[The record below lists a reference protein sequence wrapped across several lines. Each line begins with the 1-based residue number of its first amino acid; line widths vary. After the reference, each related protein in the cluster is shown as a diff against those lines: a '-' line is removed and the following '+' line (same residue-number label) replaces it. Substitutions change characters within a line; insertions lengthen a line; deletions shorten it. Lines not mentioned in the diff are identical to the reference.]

1 MWPPKPSRSAL
12 SSLLLLMVFDAKA
25 TEEVEFDP
33 SLLAPSPHAAD
44 ISHFNKGQTLFA
56 GSYDSDIYLNDQLLG
71 RHSIRMGQEQ
81 RSGEVTLCLDPELLQ
96 LAKIKPK
103 AISKELSRQLLSPAT
118 CVTPQALSP
127 AMAWHYVPGKL
138 ALYLSVP
145 QSLLLSSRQNDID
158 PSQWQQGEP
167 VATLNYDMNS
177 YYSDTP
183 HGHYDSQYLGLQL
196 AASLGAWRLHHSSN
210 LQNSGWQN
218 NSTYLQRSLP
228 AWRSRLTLGQNWS
241 HGDFFDS
248 VSYLGANVTTEP
260 QMLPEF
266 QRSFAPVVRGIART
280 QARISIEQNNIVVYE
295 VTVAPGPFAIDDF
308 YPAGYGG
315 DLKITVHEADGSLQQ
330 FTVPYASVPRMV
342 REDVTFYDTT
352 LGWLRNQQQF
362 EPDSPFGQLT
372 LQHGFNNLLTGYTG
386 ATLLPDYG
394 AALVGLGFN
403 TTLGAISF
411 DVTHSRLED
420 PFTQLQQ
427 GESYRVTYS
436 RLLRATD
443 TNLTLASYRYSNQ
456 DYYSLN
462 EAIQRLDLSG
472 PIAQYEYGH
481 SKQRLDVN
489 ISQPLGA
496 ERGDVYL
503 AWGRNYY
510 WQREGHTD
518 NGQVGYGSRLG
529 DVNYQLSLQ
538 KSWDSQQGNSTV
550 YNLSLSLPLG
560 SKSLSDYLQLQLS
573 HDPVV
578 GDGIQASLSGTL
590 DEENRTN
597 YSLYANQRSN
607 NTGPDQHSVAINGGY
622 SADKVYLSANS
633 SYDNLDNR
641 QYGLGLR
648 GALVAFSGG
657 ILPARDVGE
666 TFAIIEA
673 PHATGAKL
681 SSAQVQ
687 VDANGYAIAPYLTP
701 YSANQIALEP
711 GDMASSVELVNSSQI
726 VIPDAGAAMR
736 ITFAT
741 RRGYSLLVNGKLANG
756 EPLPF
761 GADILSVWGEPL
773 GIVGQGGQLYA
784 KVESA
789 KGYLIVRWGQQ
800 ECLLPYQITGNIDE
814 PLQQTAESV
823 VCGGNELSSQ
833 NELKRKAP

>member
-1 MWPPKPSRSAL
+1 MGC
-12 SSLLLLMVFDAKA
+12 LLLWMISDAKA

-33 SLLAPSPHAAD
+33 ALLAPSPHAAD
-44 ISHFNKGQTLFA
+44 ISHFNKGQMLLA
-56 GSYDSDIYLNDQLLG
+56 GSYDSDIYLNEQLVG
-71 RHSIRMGQEQ
+71 RHTIRLDQEQ
-81 RSGEVTLCLDPELLQ
+81 QSAKVTLCLDPELLQ
-96 LAKIKPK
+96 LAKVKPK
-103 AISKELSRQLLSPAT
+103 AIGHELSSQLLNPAT
-118 CVTPQALSP
+118 CVPPQVLSS
-127 AMAWHYVPGKL
+127 AMTWRYVPGKL
-138 ALYLSVP
+138 ALYLSIP

-183 HGHYDSQYLGLQL
+183 HSHYDSQYLGLQL
-196 AASLGAWRLHHSSN
+196 AASLGVWRLHHSSN
-210 LQNSGWQN
+210 LQNGGWQS

-228 AWRSRLTLGQNWS
+228 AWRSRLTLGQSWS

-295 VTVAPGPFAIDDF
+295 TTVAPGPFAIDDF

-315 DLKITVHEADGSLQQ
+315 DLKVTVHEADGSLQQ

-352 LGWLRNQQQF
+352 LGWLRNQQSFQ
-362 EPDSPFGQLT
+362 PDSPFGQFT
-372 LQHGFNNLLTGYTG
+372 LQHGFNNLFTAYTG
-386 ATLLPDYG
+386 ATLIPDYG
-394 AALVGLGFN
+394 AALVGVGLN

-411 DVTHSRLED
+411 DVTHSRLDD
-420 PFTQLQQ
+420 PIMQLQQ

-456 DYYSLN
+456 EYYSLN
-462 EAIQRLDLSG
+462 EAIQRLDLNG
-472 PIAQYEYGH
+472 PSTQYEYGH

-510 WQREGHTD
+510 WQRSGHTD
-518 NGQVGYGSRLG
+518 NGQVGYGSRVWG
-529 DVNYQLSLQ
+529 VSYQLSLQ
-538 KSWDSQQGNSTV
+538 KSWDSQQGSSTL

-560 SKSLSDYLQLQLS
+560 SSSLPDYLQLQLS
-573 HDPVV
+573 HDPEL
-578 GDGIQASLSGTL
+578 GDGIQGSLSGTL
-590 DEENRTN
+590 DKENRSN
-597 YSLYANQRSN
+597 YNLNVSQRSN
-607 NTGPDQHSVAINGGY
+607 NTGPDQHSVAISGGY
-622 SADKVYLSANS
+622 NADKLYLSANG
-633 SYDNLDNR
+633 SYDNLDTR
-641 QYGLGLR
+641 QYGLGVR

-673 PHATGAKL
+673 PHAKGAKL
-681 SSAQVQ
+681 SSAQVE

-711 GDMASSVELVNSSQI
+711 GDMARSVELVNSSQI
-726 VIPDAGAAMR
+726 VIPDAGAAMKV
-736 ITFAT
+736 TFAT

-814 PLQQTAESV
+814 PLQQMAQSV
-823 VCGGNELSSQ
+823 VCGSNELSSH

>member
-1 MWPPKPSRSAL
+1 
-12 SSLLLLMVFDAKA
+12 MVFDAKA
-25 TEEVEFDP
+25 AEEVEFDP
-33 SLLAPSPHAAD
+33 SLLVPGPHATD
-44 ISHFNKGQTLFA
+44 ISRFNKGQSLFA
-56 GSYDSDIYLNDQLLG
+56 GQYDSDIYLNDQLLG
-71 RHSIRMGQEQ
+71 RHTIRMAQERQ
-81 RSGEVTLCLDPELLQ
+81 PGVVTLCLDPELLQ
-96 LAKIKPK
+96 LVKIKPK
-103 AISKELSRQLLSPAT
+103 AISKELTKQLLNPAT
-118 CVTPQALSP
+118 CVQPLALDP
-127 AMAWHYVPGKL
+127 AMTWHYEPGKL
-138 ALYLSVP
+138 ALYLSIP

-177 YYSDTP
+177 YYSDSP
-183 HGHYDSQYLGLQL
+183 QDHYDSQYLGLQL
-196 AASLGAWRLHHSSN
+196 RASLGVWRLHHSSN
-210 LQNSGWQN
+210 LQNGGWQN

-228 AWRSRLTLGQNWS
+228 QWRSRLTLGQNWS

-248 VSYLGANVTTEP
+248 VSFLGANVTTDP

-280 QARISIEQNNIVVYE
+280 QARISIEQNNLVVYE

-315 DLKITVHEADGSLQQ
+315 DLKVTVHEADGSLQQ

-342 REDVTFYDTT
+342 REGVTFYDST
-352 LGWLRNQQQF
+352 LGWLRNQQSF
-362 EPDSPFGQLT
+362 DSSSPFGQLT

-386 ATLLPDYG
+386 ATLIPNYG

-411 DVTHSRLED
+411 DMIHSRLDD
-420 PFTQLQQ
+420 PFLQLQQ
-427 GESYRVTYS
+427 GDSYRVTYS
-436 RLLRATD
+436 RLLKATE

-462 EAIQRLDLSG
+462 EAIQRLGQNS
-472 PIAQYEYGH
+472 PSTEFEYGH

-510 WQREGHTD
+510 WQRAGHAD
-518 NGQVGYGSRLG
+518 NGQVGYGNRLG
-529 DVNYQLSLQ
+529 DVSYQLSLQ
-538 KSWDSQQGNSTV
+538 KNWDSQQGNHTV

-560 SKSLSDYLQLQLS
+560 SSGLPDYLQLQLS
-573 HDPVV
+573 HDPAV
-578 GDGIQASLSGTL
+578 GDGIQASLSGSL
-590 DEENRTN
+590 DQENRAN
-597 YSLYANQRSN
+597 YSLYANQHSN
-607 NTGPDQHSVAINGGY
+607 KTGPDQHSVAINGGY
-622 SADKVYLSANS
+622 SADKIYLSANS
-633 SYDNLDNR
+633 SYDNRDIR
-641 QYGLGLR
+641 QYGLGVR

-673 PHATGAKL
+673 PYATGAQL

-701 YSANQIALEP
+701 YTANQIALEP
-711 GDMASSVELVNSSQI
+711 GDMPRSVELVNSSRI
-726 VIPDAGAAMR
+726 IIPDAGAAMKL
-736 ITFAT
+736 TFAT

-756 EPLPF
+756 DPLPF

-784 KVESA
+784 KVASA
-789 KGYLIVRWGQQ
+789 KGYLIVRWSQQ
-800 ECLLPYQITGNIDE
+800 ECLLPYQIAGDIDK
-814 PLQQTAESV
+814 PLQQMAESV
-823 VCGGNELSSQ
+823 VCSSTTLASQ
-833 NELKRKAP
+833 NELKRKAL